1 MKIIKMEL
9 ILNSQYT
16 AVLFGCE
23 LDFKNKSL
31 TVAFLFW
38 GASLRIL

>member
-9 ILNSQYT
+9 VLNSQYT

-23 LDFKNKSL
+23 VDFRNLSL
-31 TVAFLFW
+31 TIAFLFW
-38 GASLRIL
+38 GATLKIM